1 MQILFWLYIYFEPC
15 MEPLHEFY
23 FTVDSIGSNEQ
34 EILNNQKGGR
44 KRKKFLLSF
53 SLKIVFLEKLENIL
67 QNRRVVKSMQGYTL
81 ATLHF
86 RSPGCDQKWH
96 IQSFLA
102 WFQ

>member
-1 MQILFWLYIYFEPC
+1 MS
-15 MEPLHEFY
+15 FY
-23 FTVDSIGSNEQ
+23 FTVDLMGSNEQ
-34 EILNNQKGGR
+34 ENNQKWGER
-44 KRKKFLLSF
+44 EKVLLSF

-67 QNRRVVKSMQGYTL
+67 QNRRAVKSMQGYTL
-81 ATLHF
+81 ATLHC